1 MAKEVK
7 EEKKDKKLTKKK
19 KVIIVGAGAAAGAGI
34 GAGVTYGVL
43 NSKYDK
49 DGNPKPKKKGKKI
62 NSKAS
67 DLDIHEAL
75 EKGAKKLKGI
85 KFKKF

>member
-1 MAKEVK
+1 MVKEVK

-49 DGNPKPKKKGKKI
+49 DGNPKPKKEKKI

-85 KFKKF
+85 KLKKF